1 MSVGVIVG
9 TVLLTIG
16 ITRLVEYAI
25 YDKKQSDKGVWKNDN
40 IYLISIRQLYNK

>member
-25 YDKKQSDKGVWKNDN
+25 YDKKQSDKGVWKNDEE
-40 IYLISIRQLYNK
+40 IPTVAMEEV